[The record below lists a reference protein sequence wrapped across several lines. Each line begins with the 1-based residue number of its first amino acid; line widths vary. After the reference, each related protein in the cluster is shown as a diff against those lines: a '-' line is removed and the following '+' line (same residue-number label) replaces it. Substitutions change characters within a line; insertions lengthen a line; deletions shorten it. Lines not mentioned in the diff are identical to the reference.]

1 MRRRSLLKLMAI
13 GVFPLS
19 ARAQQADKV
28 WRVGFLYGGSR
39 QSARDTG
46 RYQAFMQGMQALGY
60 LENKNFTLVERY
72 LVDSP
77 QSMPLAEELL
87 GAKPDVIVT
96 SGGLSMQ
103 ALQKL
108 GTKVPI
114 VVVIS
119 ADPVQQGIADS
130 LTRPGRNFT
139 GFHSNL
145 HDLFPRHVKL
155 VKEALPQS
163 SRLAV
168 LSNPRNREHPA
179 LERAVLDEAYANG
192 MRVQV
197 VRVGG
202 AAELDAA
209 FAEMA
214 QQKAEALLILGD
226 TFFVQHFRE
235 IAQRCIQQHMVSTFS
250 GREYPELG
258 GFLSFGPNFREHY
271 RGSARIVDRIL
282 KGAKPGELPFTQLT
296 LFELVIN
303 GRTAKAI
310 GVPISEQLA
319 QRADAILE

>member
-1 MRRRSLLKLMAI
+1 MRRRSLLKLMAV
-13 GVFPLS
+13 GVLPLS
-19 ARAQQADKV
+19 ARAQQAEKV

-46 RYQAFMQGMQALGY
+46 RYQAFLQGMRALGY
-60 LENKNFTLVERY
+60 AENKNFVLVERY
-72 LVDSP
+72 LVDSA

-87 GAKPDVIVT
+87 NAKPDVIVT
-96 SGGLSMQ
+96 SGGQSLQ

-108 GTKVPI
+108 GAKLPI

-130 LTRPGRNFT
+130 LTRPGRNYT

-155 VKEALPQS
+155 VKAALPQS

-179 LERAVLDEAYANG
+179 LERAVLDEAYANS

-197 VRVGG
+197 VRISG

-235 IAQRCIQQHMVSTFS
+235 IAQRCIQQRMVSTFS

-258 GFLSFGPNFREHY
+258 GFLSYGPNFREHY
-271 RGSARIVDRIL
+271 RATPKVVDRIL
-282 KGAKPGELPFTQLT
+282 KGTKPGELPFTQLT

-303 GRTAKAI
+303 ARTAKEI

-319 QRADAILE
+319 QRADAIIE

>member
-1 MRRRSLLKLMAI
+1 MRRRSLLKLMAV
-13 GVFPLS
+13 GVLPLS
-19 ARAQQADKV
+19 ARAQQAEKV

-46 RYQAFMQGMQALGY
+46 RYQAFLQGMRALGY
-60 LENKNFTLVERY
+60 AENKNFVLVERY
-72 LVDSP
+72 LVDSA

-87 GAKPDVIVT
+87 NAKPDVIVT
-96 SGGLSMQ
+96 SGGQSLQ

-108 GTKVPI
+108 GAKLPI

-130 LTRPGRNFT
+130 LTRPGRNYT

-145 HDLFPRHVKL
+145 HELFPRHVKL
-155 VKEALPQS
+155 VKAALPQS

-179 LERAVLDEAYANG
+179 LERAVLDEAYANS

-197 VRVGG
+197 VRISG

-235 IAQRCIQQHMVSTFS
+235 IAQRCIQQRMVSTFS

-258 GFLSFGPNFREHY
+258 GFLSYGPNFREHY
-271 RGSARIVDRIL
+271 RATPKVVDRIL
-282 KGAKPGELPFTQLT
+282 KGTKPGELPFTQLT

-303 GRTAKAI
+303 ARTAKEI

-319 QRADAILE
+319 QRADAIIE

>member
-1 MRRRSLLKLMAI
+1 MRRRSLLKLMAV
-13 GVFPLS
+13 GVLPLS
-19 ARAQQADKV
+19 ARAQQVDKV

-46 RYQAFMQGMQALGY
+46 RYQAFLQGMRALGY
-60 LENKNFTLVERY
+60 AENKNFVLVERY
-72 LVDSP
+72 LVDSA

-87 GAKPDVIVT
+87 NAKPDVIVT
-96 SGGLSMQ
+96 SGGQSLQ

-108 GTKVPI
+108 GAKLPI

-130 LTRPGRNFT
+130 LTRPGRNYT

-155 VKEALPQS
+155 VKAALPQS

-179 LERAVLDEAYANG
+179 LERAVLDEAYANS

-197 VRVGG
+197 VRISG

-235 IAQRCIQQHMVSTFS
+235 IAQRCIQQRMVSTFS

-258 GFLSFGPNFREHY
+258 GFLSYGPNFREHY
-271 RGSARIVDRIL
+271 RATPKVVDRIL
-282 KGAKPGELPFTQLT
+282 KGTKPGELPFTQLT

-303 GRTAKAI
+303 ARTAKEI

-319 QRADAILE
+319 QRADAIIE